1 LSSSTAFPDQDS
13 YDNYPEIGIS
23 ACEGSVEEG
32 RLIFMMA
39 PNRDLSHNSSSKYS
53 TIGRSEASDARSSNN
68 GMIQNPNPDF
78 NVIRL
83 QTIMESIQRM
93 TPEGSP
99 LITLSH
105 QASEVA
111 NVIVEQRSAGNPRG
125 EPSIGNRSGKD
136 SLK

>member
-1 LSSSTAFPDQDS
+1 
-13 YDNYPEIGIS
+13 
-23 ACEGSVEEG
+23 
-32 RLIFMMA
+32 
-39 PNRDLSHNSSSKYS
+39 
-53 TIGRSEASDARSSNN
+53 
-68 GMIQNPNPDF
+68 MIQNPNPDF

-105 QASEVA
+105 QAAEVA

-136 SLK
+136 SLKWSSSIGKRQPPFSR